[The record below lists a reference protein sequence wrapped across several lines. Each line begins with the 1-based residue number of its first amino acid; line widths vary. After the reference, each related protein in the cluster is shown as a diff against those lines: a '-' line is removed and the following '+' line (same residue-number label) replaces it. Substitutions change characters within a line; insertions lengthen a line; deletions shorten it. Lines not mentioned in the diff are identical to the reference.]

1 MDTQE
6 LHFQMKDWRLLEGE
20 PLDSEQDG
28 TVYDVSAYI
37 DNQTFFE
44 LLDEEGEPV
53 FGFVFEINMGVPAI
67 HIDIG
72 GKGSIVHIHATQ
84 GGLVLTPDDD
94 RVTFE
99 TAEPNRVTYGG
110 SRSLLIK

>member
-1 MDTQE
+1 MDTQK
-6 LHFQMKDWRLLEGE
+6 LNFQMNDWRLLEGE

-37 DNQTFFE
+37 DNQTSFE
-44 LLDEEGEPV
+44 LFDKEEEPV
-53 FGFVFEINMGVPAI
+53 LGFVFEINMGVPAL

-72 GKGSIVHIHATQ
+72 GGDSILHIHMAHD
-84 GGLVLTPDDD
+84 GLVLTPDDD

-99 TAEPNRVTYGG
+99 TAEPDRFAYGG